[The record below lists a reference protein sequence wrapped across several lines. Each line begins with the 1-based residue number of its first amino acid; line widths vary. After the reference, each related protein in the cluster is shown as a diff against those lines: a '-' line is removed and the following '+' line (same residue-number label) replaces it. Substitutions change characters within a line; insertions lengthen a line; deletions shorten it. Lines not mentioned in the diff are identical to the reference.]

1 LTTEETANS
10 LVRHLRALLRAE
22 RLIGEV
28 RLQAVLKRS
37 GLYAAAALLAA
48 FGLAMLNVA
57 GYLALVPRF
66 GEAGAMLA
74 VAIIDFVVAGLLVVI
89 AARVTPLQI
98 EVAEELRDQA
108 LAGLDAETRIAVS
121 EVSGFVRRPF
131 QMAGAASILVSIVT
145 TLLRARHR
153 R

>member
-1 LTTEETANS
+1 
-10 LVRHLRALLRAE
+10 
-22 RLIGEV
+22 
-28 RLQAVLKRS
+28 
-37 GLYAAAALLAA
+37 
-48 FGLAMLNVA
+48 
-57 GYLALVPRF
+57 
-66 GEAGAMLA
+66 MLA

-145 TLLRARHR
+145 TLLRACHR